1 MATKD
6 PGKYKYL
13 MAFGHFCSDINQGAL
28 AAVLPFLIAAYHYDY
43 ATAATLVLLSN
54 LIGSVVQPLFGQL
67 ADRQNRPWLIAVG
80 LLLAG
85 GGMALTGLTANFY
98 GLCAAVMISGT
109 GVAMFHPQAAQLVH
123 RASDDGN
130 RAKNISIFS
139 FGGNLGFSL
148 GPLVM
153 TAAVN
158 LFGLAGTLVFLVPEL
173 VVCLLFK
180 HHIQGLYALGE
191 APKNRSAAKQ
201 TQGIDQW
208 NSFLRLTVIVFI
220 RSIIFFGFN
229 TFLALYWIQE
239 LGQTETAGNTALS
252 IYYAISAVSTL
263 IGGRLADLCGYR
275 RIIRIGF
282 LLLLPSILLFTQAKS
297 LILASLLLLPI
308 GFALSLVY
316 SPIVV
321 LGQQYLPNRVGL
333 ASGVTLGL
341 AVSIGG
347 LFTPI
352 LGKIADASDLSTVL
366 MTVGGITVIP
376 CIVSFFLPAVK
387 RDKNAA
393 LPLQD

>member
-1 MATKD
+1 MIATNPK
-6 PGKYKYL
+6 KYNYL

-98 GLCAAVMISGT
+98 GLCAAVMVSGT
-109 GVAMFHPQAAQLVH
+109 GIAMFHPQAAQVVH

-130 RAKNISIFS
+130 RAKSISIFS

-153 TAAVN
+153 TAAVS

-173 VVCLLFK
+173 VICLLFK
-180 HHIQGLYALGE
+180 YHIQGLYALGE
-191 APKNRSAAKQ
+191 APKSRSVAKKP
-201 TQGIDQW
+201 QGVDQW
-208 NSFLRLTVIVFI
+208 GSFLRLTVIVFG
-220 RSIIFFGFN
+220 RSVIFFGFN

-239 LGQTETAGNTALS
+239 LGQTEAAGNTALS
-252 IYYAISAVSTL
+252 IYYAIGAVSTL
-263 IGGRLADLCGYR
+263 IGGRLADRFGYR

-282 LLLLPSILLFTQAKS
+282 LLLLPSILLFTQTKS
-297 LILASLLLLPI
+297 LVLAFLLLLPI
-308 GFALSLVY
+308 GFAMSLVY

-347 LFTPI
+347 LFTPV
-352 LGKIADASDLSTVL
+352 LGKIADASDLSTAL
-366 MTVGGITVIP
+366 MTVGAITVIP
-376 CIVSFFLPAVK
+376 CIVAFFLPAVK
-387 RDKNAA
+387 RSEEAA
-393 LPLQD
+393 SPMQN